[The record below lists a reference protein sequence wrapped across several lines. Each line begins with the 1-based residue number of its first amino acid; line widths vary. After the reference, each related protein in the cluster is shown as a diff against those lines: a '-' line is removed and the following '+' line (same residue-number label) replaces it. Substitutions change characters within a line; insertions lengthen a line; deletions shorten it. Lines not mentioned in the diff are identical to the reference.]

1 LYVSF
6 VREALTENSTN
17 LIDIDDL
24 AERINKKIND
34 TQDQAIWD
42 AISKEHDKLFI
53 MYDERVA
60 LEGKHQEELHK
71 FISQIGKQEEKVQEL
86 CEGKIKFYT
95 DSYNKLILDA
105 TDRENIQN
113 DDDD

>member
-1 LYVSF
+1 MM
-6 VREALTENSTN
+6 A
-17 LIDIDDL
+17 
-24 AERINKKIND
+24 NKKIND